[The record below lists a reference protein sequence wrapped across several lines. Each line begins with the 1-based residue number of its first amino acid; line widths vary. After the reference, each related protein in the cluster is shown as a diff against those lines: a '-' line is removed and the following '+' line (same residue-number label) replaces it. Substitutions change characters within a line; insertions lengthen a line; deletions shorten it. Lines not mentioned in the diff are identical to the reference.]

1 MKDEGAIAE
10 ADGEDSGKII
20 SIPEPFQ
27 MLQKM
32 DQLGNDIIKNKS
44 GNSQ

>member
-20 SIPEPFQ
+20 SIPEPF
-27 MLQKM
+27 
-32 DQLGNDIIKNKS
+32 
-44 GNSQ
+44 